1 MFGVGR
7 GMSPTVQELRN
18 GIRRSIGRF
27 EREVNAQFTKE
38 ELAAIAEAVGYDG
51 GRRPSKGDMR
61 AEIRQRV
68 GIAAESEAA
77 SGDTFRK
84 ADLQAIAEALD

>member
-1 MFGVGR
+1 
-7 GMSPTVQELRN
+7 MSPTVQELRN
-18 GIRRSIGRF
+18 GIRRRIGRF

-51 GRRPSKGDMR
+51 RRPSKGEMR

-68 GIAAESEAA
+68 GIAAEGEAA
-77 SGDTFRK
+77 SDDTFRK
-84 ADLQAIAEALD
+84 ADLKAIAEALDEG